1 MASSPSP
8 FHSFNAAGAKAFLRQ
23 HQRKVAAGGGIIV
36 ASTVAVT
43 ARLRM
48 QAYDT
53 ALKHRQA
60 QNGMQVFAGCVRSL
74 ERRGLDCSACVSLG
88 TYNAAAPSAAAIKG
102 AGKHQES
109 CLVVVFG
116 NSKVLWDHFV
126 DAYKEDKDV
135 RDSADPLDA
144 FVEKATR
151 ASIREAL
158 GLTDDEE
165 IPGVRVYWSKD
176 TEDGKL
182 VAIQRMAHEARLAYL
197 DETTHQSIHPKFGP
211 WCAFR
216 GAIVFDDVMGPDA
229 MPAPMTC
236 PVSDEALKDA
246 SQAFDVAIKNY
257 TNTSGEDPEQWK
269 LWLAARDAMDGGK
282 FVEHRYGEDQ
292 MHWHYQVDRKTIRDR
307 M

>member
-1 MASSPSP
+1 
-8 FHSFNAAGAKAFLRQ
+8 
-23 HQRKVAAGGGIIV
+23 
-36 ASTVAVT
+36 
-43 ARLRM
+43 
-48 QAYDT
+48 
-53 ALKHRQA
+53 
-60 QNGMQVFAGCVRSL
+60 MQVFAGCVRSL
-74 ERRGLDCSACVSLG
+74 ERRGLDCSACLSLG
-88 TYNAAAPSAAAIKG
+88 TYNAAAPSAVAIKG

-158 GLTDDEE
+158 GLTEDEE

-216 GAIVFDDVMGPDA
+216 GAIVFDNVMGPDA

-236 PVSDEALKDA
+236 PVSDETVETLRKRSTSPLGITRIRLAKT
-246 SQAFDVAIKNY
+246 QNNGNY
-257 TNTSGEDPEQWK
+257 GSRRATPW
-269 LWLAARDAMDGGK
+269 M
-282 FVEHRYGEDQ
+282 VESSSSIDTERTKCTGI
-292 MHWHYQVDRKTIRDR
+292 IRSIER
-307 M
+307 QLEIECEIEIE

>member
-8 FHSFNAAGAKAFLRQ
+8 FYGFDAAGAKAFLRQ
-23 HQRKVAAGGGIIV
+23 HQRKVAAGGGIVV
-36 ASTVAVT
+36 ASTIAVT

-48 QAYDT
+48 QAYDN
-53 ALKHRQA
+53 ALKTRQA
-60 QNGMQVFAGCVRSL
+60 RQGMQVFAGCVRAL
-74 ERRGLDCSACVSLG
+74 ERRGLDAAAALALG
-88 TYNAAAPSAAAIKG
+88 TYNSAAPSAATIKG
-102 AGKHQES
+102 AGKQGES

-116 NSKVLWDHFV
+116 NSKALWEKFV

-135 RDSADPLDA
+135 RDSADPLDTY
-144 FVEKATR
+144 VEKQTR

-158 GLTDDEE
+158 GLAENDA

-176 TEDGKL
+176 TEKGKL

-197 DETTHQSIHPKFGP
+197 DEATHQSIHPKFGP

-229 MPAPMTC
+229 MPEPMTC
-236 PVSDEALKDA
+236 PVSDETIENAA
-246 SQAFDVAIKNY
+246 QAFDVAIKNY

-282 FVEHRYGEDQ
+282 FVEHRYEEDQ
-292 MHWHYQVDRKTIRDR
+292 MHWHYQVDRTKVRNR